1 MIHVGFISTLGRL
14 RDVDPAQV
22 KSLAESI
29 KEVGLINPITV
40 YPRDI
45 IRNGQSVEGYG
56 LVAGAHR
63 LEACKSLGWSE
74 VPVVVVDLD
83 ENDRIIAECD
93 ENLCGSRLTPAEK
106 AEFTA
111 ARKRAYLAKHPE
123 TANGRNQHS
132 RGGEVCQ
139 PSFSDDQATKTG
151 EAART
156 IRMNAERGEK
166 VTPAALAMVKGTALD
181 TGAFLDALKKIK
193 PENQC
198 SYVQRKLDDLNRP
211 KPKDDG
217 KKAKIDADVKSR
229 AAKEVAEILAEHVP
243 GGWWDAVKANLY
255 AAGAR
260 NIADAFTNITGESL
274 ADKGAFK

>member
-14 RDVDPAQV
+14 REVDPAQV
-22 KSLAESI
+22 KALAESI

-40 YPRDI
+40 YARSI
-45 IRNGQSVEGYG
+45 IRNGQHVEGYG

-63 LEACKSLGWSE
+63 LEACKILGWQE
-74 VPVVVVDLD
+74 VPAVIVDLD

-111 ARKRAYLAKHPE
+111 ARKRAYEGKHGKPKPGPKPSCGKVFRDTFADD
-123 TANGRNQHS
+123 TA
-132 RGGEVCQ
+132 
-139 PSFSDDQATKTG
+139 AKTG
-151 EAART
+151 VTARKV
-156 IRMNAERGEK
+156 RMDAERGEN
-166 VTPAALAMVKGTALD
+166 VTPAALTMVKGTALD

-260 NIADAFTNITGESL
+260 NIADAFTNITGESQM
-274 ADKGAFK
+274 DRRFK